1 MSNGTNSNKPDEPD
15 FGEFITTFAKGSAN
29 HALTNRLQEVV
40 QACRETQGKGSLTL
54 KLTVGCHG
62 GMSEVKAK
70 ISYSKPDPTI
80 PGAVFFTT
88 EAGSLVEEDPRQLKL
103 PAKVIDI
110 QPVRTIN
117 NPNPTTNS

>member
-1 MSNGTNSNKPDEPD
+1 MTQSNRPDDPAFD
-15 FGEFITTFAKGSAN
+15 FADFLATFAKGSAN
-29 HALTNRLQEVV
+29 TALTKRLTEIV
-40 QACRETQGKGSLTL
+40 QACRETQGKGSITL
-54 KLTVGCHG
+54 KLTIGCQG

-70 ISYSKPDPTI
+70 ISYSKPDPAV

-88 EAGSLVEEDPRQLKL
+88 EDGALVEDDPRQLKL

-117 NPNPTTNS
+117 PNPNPNS